1 MTRKHAPWKILTN
14 HLLRYR
20 LALSQRGGKTAR
32 QVGCE
37 GWHGR
42 CRCFLLAQQFHWLFP
57 AICFV
62 VAALGG
68 NSAELID
75 STLAWP
81 SVGCG
86 MLFSLA
92 AVRNFSPPKPAGFF
106 ACLMV
111 VGSVGIACL
120 VFASLLAV
128 LSIALRQSYGRIAW
142 RPVWLLLV
150 VLAPVCFTYF
160 STKKL
165 MYEQPP
171 TNSD

>member
-1 MTRKHAPWKILTN
+1 MKNPYESPAAIPARVEPEGRKVRSPSWM
-14 HLLRYR
+14 RG
-20 LALSQRGGKTAR
+20 LAWAVPMFF
-32 QVGCE
+32 VGAAIP
-37 GWHGR
+37 
-42 CRCFLLAQQFHWLFP
+42 FAIP

-62 VAALGG
+62 VDALSG

-128 LSIALRQSYGRIAW
+128 LSIALRQSYGQIAW

-165 MYEQPP
+165 MFEQPP